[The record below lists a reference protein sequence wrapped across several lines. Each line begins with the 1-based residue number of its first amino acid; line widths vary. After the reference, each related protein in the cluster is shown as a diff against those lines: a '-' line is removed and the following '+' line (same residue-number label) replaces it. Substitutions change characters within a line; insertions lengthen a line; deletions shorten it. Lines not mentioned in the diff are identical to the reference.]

1 MSNPLPIDSCQAAG
15 AAPQFRRPTAVA
27 AALAAVLIGFGPAQ
41 PRLAAQEAT
50 VPLATTLLEVVDGDG
65 NTPVDP
71 ADLLFEAHTPAHEP
85 VLAPPY
91 NIDPSLRH
99 HLTLDEFDN
108 VGGTGHIEKV
118 AGGTRLTLDITGLIP
133 NGVYSVWSDFYVPPG
148 LTPDFVNSIAFGSFG
163 ATDGSE
169 NTFVAGADGTAH
181 FEGIQPA
188 GPMSIFGEAPPY
200 VLDPPVS
207 EYYAFLAYHINGQTY
222 GGEPAPPGLEQTFV
236 VQGMAK
242 FAVPEPSTF
251 ALVAFAFAAAV
262 LTGRTPKL
270 SQGRRR
276 IAQRLPSN
284 ATG

>member
-1 MSNPLPIDSCQAAG
+1 LRASAEQAST
-15 AAPQFRRPTAVA
+15 PV
-27 AALAAVLIGFGPAQ
+27 V
-41 PRLAAQEAT
+41 
-50 VPLATTLLEVVDGDG
+50 TTLLEVVDADG
-65 NTPVDP
+65 NTPSEP

-99 HLTLDEFDN
+99 QITLDEFDSIS
-108 VGGTGHIEKV
+108 GTGHIEKV
-118 AGGTRLTLDITGLIP
+118 AGGTRLTLEVTGLIP
-133 NGVYSVWSDFYVPPG
+133 NGVYSIWSDFYVPPG
-148 LTPDFVNSIAFGSFG
+148 LTPDFVNSIALGSFG

-188 GPMSIFGEAPPY
+188 GPMSMFGDAPPY

-236 VQGMAK
+236 VQGMAG
-242 FAVPEPSTF
+242 FISTIPEPSTV
-251 ALVAFAFAAAV
+251 ALLAFGLAAV
-262 LTGRTPKL
+262 
-270 SQGRRR
+270 
-276 IAQRLPSN
+276 ALPSRTLARRN
-284 ATG
+284 VAP